1 MRFSLKEKAVVP
13 GWLIALTVVLLTAF
27 APQTGAGEGEDQLWR
42 SLRAGGEHFALL
54 RHALA
59 PGSGD
64 PDGFIFGDCTTQ
76 RNLSAAGRR
85 QAERIGQR
93 FRQQG
98 IFTLPLYT
106 SQWCR
111 CTETARL
118 LDLGEPTILP
128 ALNSFFRENDQQEER
143 TSQLRQWLLEQDL
156 SRPILLVTHQV
167 NITAFSGV
175 FPGSGELV
183 IVQRTADGGFLVLG
197 TVQVE

>member
-1 MRFSLKEKAVVP
+1 MCFFLTEKNDLP
-13 GWLIALTVVLLTAF
+13 GWIITLTVVLLNAF
-27 APQTGAGEGEDQLWR
+27 APQAWADGGEDQLWR

-59 PGSGD
+59 PGFGD
-64 PDGFIFGDCTTQ
+64 PDGFILGDCTTQ

-98 IFTLPLYT
+98 IRNLPLYT

-128 ALNSFFRENDQQEER
+128 ALNSFFSEKDRQEER
-143 TSQLRQWLLEQDL
+143 TSQLRQWLLGQDL

-183 IVQRTADGGFLVLG
+183 IMQRTAAGGFLVLG
-197 TVQVE
+197 TVKVE